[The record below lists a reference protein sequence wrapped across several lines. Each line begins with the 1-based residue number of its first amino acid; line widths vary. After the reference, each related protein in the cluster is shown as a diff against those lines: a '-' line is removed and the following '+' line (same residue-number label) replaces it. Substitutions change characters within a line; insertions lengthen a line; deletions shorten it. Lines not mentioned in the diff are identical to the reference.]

1 MEAYRYSIS
10 CMNGG
15 IVMADS
21 KDDAFEKLRSKY
33 GAKLLLH
40 RETLVWKATD
50 DDYYDPDCP
59 DVYECY

>member
-15 IVMADS
+15 IIMADS
-21 KDDAFEKLRSKY
+21 EDDAMEKLRSRY
-33 GAKLLLH
+33 G
-40 RETLVWKATD
+40 LVLACRNASLWKATD
-50 DDYYDPDCP
+50 DDFYDPDFP